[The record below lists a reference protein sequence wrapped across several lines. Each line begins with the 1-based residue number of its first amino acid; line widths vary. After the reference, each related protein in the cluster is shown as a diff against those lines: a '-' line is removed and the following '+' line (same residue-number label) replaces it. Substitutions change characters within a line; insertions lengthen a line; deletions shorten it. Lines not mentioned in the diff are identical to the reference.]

1 MTTDLATASFRN
13 SAARL
18 RRILTFSTVFLALVL
33 VAERLGY
40 AGAYSAAGMDAHNL
54 LVQLTLSLP
63 AILNLAALWS
73 LRTAVA
79 ATARG
84 EVFGSVVV
92 TAFRRVGSLLAAS
105 SFAVMLVMPLLARLM
120 GQTVQRLID
129 ADIST
134 LVLGTLGLGLLFVG
148 SLIDRAG
155 AAQRELEEFF

>member
-1 MTTDLATASFRN
+1 MTPDPAIAYFRD

-18 RRILTFSTVFLALVL
+18 RRILTFATAFLALIL
-33 VAERLGY
+33 LAERLGY
-40 AGAYSAAGMDAHNL
+40 AGTYSTAGMDAHTL
-54 LVQLTLSLP
+54 LVQLTLSIP

-84 EVFGSVVV
+84 EVFGMVVV
-92 TAFRRVGSLLAAS
+92 AAFRRVGALLAAS

-148 SLIDRAG
+148 SLIDRAA